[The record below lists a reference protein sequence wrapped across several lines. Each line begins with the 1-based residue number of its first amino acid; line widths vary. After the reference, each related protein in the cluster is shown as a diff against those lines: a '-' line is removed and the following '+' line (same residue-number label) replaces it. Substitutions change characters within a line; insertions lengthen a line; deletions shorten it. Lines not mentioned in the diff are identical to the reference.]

1 MTGGSV
7 EASQQWQAGL
17 LIVFAICVAYSTIR
31 GSFRGL
37 LLQLLIP
44 LAVAVSVLIVYFLAD
59 PALKVVGMNSTTI
72 SPGGLMLARVLLGVL
87 CFYLIMLG
95 GGFLF
100 RRTRDYDLIVSRLI
114 SGAGGAFLGFIY
126 GLVTVWFLM
135 IFIHVMG
142 RVAEDEV
149 TLQTGRGLS
158 PAPVISNLA
167 RAKASLDSGW
177 LGEASHLL
185 DPVPGSV
192 YDTIDRWSLILSR
205 PDAAKQLLADPVF
218 KPLSNNQTFQALIN
232 DPELSSSIEKGDLLG
247 VVTNPKLVQFF
258 TNGEVRQELVGK
270 QWKGAGR

>member
-7 EASQQWQAGL
+7 EASQQWQGGL
-17 LIVFAICVAYSTIR
+17 LIVFAVCVAYSTVR

-37 LLQLLIP
+37 LLQLLTP
-44 LAVAVSVLIVYFLAD
+44 LAVAVSGLIVYFLAD
-59 PALKVVGMNSTTI
+59 PVLRVVGMSSTTI
-72 SPGGLMLARVLLGVL
+72 SAGGLMLARVLLGIL
-87 CFYLIMLG
+87 CFYLIMLA

-100 RRTRDYDLIVSRLI
+100 RRTRDYDLTVSRLI

-126 GLVTVWFLM
+126 GLVSVWFLM
-135 IFIHVMG
+135 MLIHVIG

-149 TLQTGRGLS
+149 TLQTSRGLS
-158 PAPVISNLA
+158 PAPVISTLA

-177 LGEASHLL
+177 LGEVSRLL

-192 YDTIDRWSLILSR
+192 YDAIDRWSSILSR
-205 PDAAKQLLADPVF
+205 PDAVNQLLADPVF
-218 KPLSNNQTFQALIN
+218 KPLSDDPTFQALAN

-270 QWKGAGR
+270 QWKGARR